1 MLPDTAE
8 TSYLNMGNYGK
19 LEDEKS
25 TDEEAEGVQPCFF
38 CAELIHLPTE
48 IILPRHTFFASGL
61 ERSGKLCVLHSLN
74 WLRRDN
80 SIRHPVS
87 DTIAVGKKRA
97 LTLITHI
104 RRRGFH
110 TRSQSS
116 GYVSEL

>member
-48 IILPRHTFFASGL
+48 IILPRHTFFATVSSA
-61 ERSGKLCVLHSLN
+61 RTNYVSFIA
-74 WLRRDN
+74 
-80 SIRHPVS
+80 SIGYVGTIAS
-87 DTIAVGKKRA
+87 DTR
-97 LTLITHI
+97 
-104 RRRGFH
+104 
-110 TRSQSS
+110 
-116 GYVSEL
+116 